1 MKKNKLWVWTHK
13 MSLGVIL
20 VIASSLTNLIIPLFL
35 RKVVDSDTSLDINS
49 LGILIGMLLL
59 QALILSF
66 GNYVFAV
73 AGENQVASLRKHLIS
88 QFYSKKMSFFHY
100 RKSGELASRIVNDT
114 LVIRDFLIKSIPQL
128 VASIIILIGTVSVLL
143 YLDWK
148 LSLVLIITLPIMAL
162 LIIPIS
168 NISEKAN
175 KSLQEETS
183 LLSGNIAESFQEIE
197 MIKANV
203 AEKSIATKQEKR
215 VDSIRKHALKTDL
228 VLSFESPFALL
239 FIFGVIAIVFLYG
252 GQRVALGDLSVGT
265 LVSFIIYLLQLL
277 NPIGTLS
284 SVSAEFA
291 KQKGATTEI
300 MNLLEIPS
308 EEYEG
313 TEISM
318 NVETIQFKDVSFS
331 YSSDKPVLDKVNLI
345 IKPYQKIAIVGPSG
359 AGKSTI
365 INLLLR
371 FYDITGGSIE
381 IGEKDIYQY
390 DLRNWRQLFALVAQ
404 SNAVLSGTIREN
416 LCFGIDKLV
425 TDKDLDEALSMVSLT
440 DEIKQ
445 LSEGLNSQVGEN
457 GKLLSGGQKQR
468 LQIARAYLKD
478 SPYILFDE
486 ATANLDADAEYK
498 INQSLKKL
506 KEYRTIVVI
515 AHRLSTVV
523 DADQIYFLEN
533 NCVTGQ
539 GRHEELLQTHETYA
553 RFVSEQM
560 I

>member
-1 MKKNKLWVWTHK
+1 MNKNKLWKWTNE
-13 MSLGVIL
+13 MSLGTIFV
-20 VIASSLTNLIIPLFL
+20 VSASIMNLAIPLFL
-35 RKVVDSDTSLDINS
+35 RKVVDTASSLDIKS

-59 QALILSF
+59 QALILSI
-66 GNYVFAV
+66 GNYIFAFG
-73 AGENQVASLRKHLIS
+73 GEQQVALLRKLLLNE
-88 QFYSKKMSFFHY
+88 FYRKKVGFFHH

-114 LVIRDFLIKSIPQL
+114 LVIRDFLIKSIPKL
-128 VASIIILIGTVSVLL
+128 VTSVITLIGTISVLL
-143 YLDWK
+143 WLDWQ
-148 LSLVLIITLPIMAL
+148 LSLVLIVGLPIMGL
-162 LIIPIS
+162 LIMPLS

-183 LLSGNIAESFQEIE
+183 LLSGNISETFQEIE

-203 AEKSIATKQEKR
+203 AEETIIIKQKER
-215 VDSIRKHALKTDL
+215 VDTIQKHALKTDL

-239 FIFGVIAIVFLYG
+239 FIFAVVAVVFLYG
-252 GQRVALGDLSVGT
+252 GQRVSMEDLSIGT
-265 LVSFIIYLLQLL
+265 LVSFLIYLLQLL

-284 SVSAEFA
+284 SISTEFA

-300 MNLLEIPS
+300 VNMLEKVGES
-308 EEYEG
+308 YEG
-313 TEISM
+313 KSIAI
-318 NVETIQFKDVSFS
+318 NIGTIQLKDVSFS
-331 YSSDKPVLDKVNLI
+331 YSLDKPVLEKISLI
-345 IKPYQKIAIVGPSG
+345 VGPHQKIAIVGPSG
-359 AGKSTI
+359 SGKTTI

-371 FYDITGGSIE
+371 FYEITEGSIE
-381 IGEKDIYQY
+381 IDGKDIYQY
-390 DLRNWRQLFALVAQ
+390 DLRNWRKMFALVAQ

-416 LCFGIDKLV
+416 LCFGLDRLV
-425 TDKDLDEALSMVSLT
+425 TEEELMEALSMASLLEEVS
-440 DEIKQ
+440 Q
-445 LSEGLNSQVGEN
+445 LPEGMESQVGEN

-478 SPYILFDE
+478 APFILFDE

-506 KEYRTIVVI
+506 KKSRTIIII

-533 NCVTGQ
+533 SHITGQ
-539 GRHEELLQTHETYA
+539 GKHSELLQTHETYA

-560 I
+560 L